1 MKWSC
6 PIIFIC
12 HLIFQ
17 RHLLNIPFYIVFKG
31 NVYFD
36 EREQNR
42 LVFKGRLRWIFQM
55 LIVGNHHLSMMQ
67 HRNMFNYQ
75 RFSIL
80 IGTNKFLTKNSFSM
94 YKCKPLFFSFLL
106 ILFVQPFFIQI
117 LYISKRLVSGFS
129 RLASFLLSVQPSQSE
144 HEEFQISHPS

>member
-1 MKWSC
+1 M
-6 PIIFIC
+6 FG
-12 HLIFQ
+12 
-17 RHLLNIPFYIVFKG
+17 RGVFYIVFKG

-129 RLASFLLSVQPSQSE
+129 RLASFLLS
-144 HEEFQISHPS
+144 I

>member
-1 MKWSC
+1 
-6 PIIFIC
+6 
-12 HLIFQ
+12 
-17 RHLLNIPFYIVFKG
+17 
-31 NVYFD
+31 
-36 EREQNR
+36 
-42 LVFKGRLRWIFQM
+42 
-55 LIVGNHHLSMMQ
+55 MMQ

-117 LYISKRLVSGFS
+117 LYISKRTRDLRKNVKMNRKMADNACGTMPD
-129 RLASFLLSVQPSQSE
+129 V
-144 HEEFQISHPS
+144 I

>member
-1 MKWSC
+1 
-6 PIIFIC
+6 
-12 HLIFQ
+12 
-17 RHLLNIPFYIVFKG
+17 
-31 NVYFD
+31 
-36 EREQNR
+36 
-42 LVFKGRLRWIFQM
+42 
-55 LIVGNHHLSMMQ
+55 MMQ

-94 YKCKPLFFSFLL
+94 YKCKPLFFRFLL

-129 RLASFLLSVQPSQSE
+129 RLASFLLSV
-144 HEEFQISHPS
+144 

>member
-1 MKWSC
+1 PMVAQFS
-6 PIIFIC
+6 IGILAHFSIS
-12 HLIFQ
+12 IY
-17 RHLLNIPFYIVFKG
+17 NIVFKG

-129 RLASFLLSVQPSQSE
+129 RLASFLLS
-144 HEEFQISHPS
+144 I

>member
-1 MKWSC
+1 
-6 PIIFIC
+6 
-12 HLIFQ
+12 
-17 RHLLNIPFYIVFKG
+17 
-31 NVYFD
+31 
-36 EREQNR
+36 
-42 LVFKGRLRWIFQM
+42 
-55 LIVGNHHLSMMQ
+55 MMQ

-129 RLASFLLSVQPSQSE
+129 RLASFLFSV
-144 HEEFQISHPS
+144 